1 MGFGDAMPRAHP
13 AAPMR
18 EPTRVA
24 LKIIVVMKVTTN
36 IGVTYWRGAGKV
48 IIRVM
53 FRVVIRVMG
62 MVMRNRRHSLGP
74 RAARFGPRRY
84 RLERCF
90 RLSFRFFAAENIEK

>member
-18 EPTRVA
+18 EPTCVA

-36 IGVTYWRGAGKV
+36 IGVAYWLGAGKV

-53 FRVVIRVMG
+53 G
-62 MVMRNRRHSLGP
+62 MIMRNRRHSLGP

-84 RLERCF
+84 RLER
-90 RLSFRFFAAENIEK
+90 RLRLVFSFFAAENIEK

>member
-18 EPTRVA
+18 EPPCVA
-24 LKIIVVMKVTTN
+24 LKIIVVMKVTAN
-36 IGVTYWRGAGKV
+36 IGVTYWLGAGKV

-53 FRVVIRVMG
+53 G
-62 MVMRNRRHSLGP
+62 MIMRNRSHSLGP

-84 RLERCF
+84 RLER
-90 RLSFRFFAAENIEK
+90 RLRLVFRFFAAENIEK

>member
-18 EPTRVA
+18 EPACVA

-36 IGVTYWRGAGKV
+36 IGVTYLLGAGRVMIRV

-53 FRVVIRVMG
+53 G
-62 MVMRNRRHSLGP
+62 MIMRNRRHSLGP

>member
-24 LKIIVVMKVTTN
+24 LKIIVVMKVTAN
-36 IGVTYWRGAGKV
+36 IGVAYWLGSGKV
-48 IIRVM
+48 IIRVI
-53 FRVVIRVMG
+53 IRVMG
-62 MVMRNRRHSLGP
+62 MIMRNRRHSLGP

-84 RLERCF
+84 RLERRL